1 MGKVPKG
8 RLQFVPELQGILAY
22 VFRALELSFGHTVC
36 RRGTMDGGS
45 VGDVVHQALVIAL
58 LNWESEFLEGGML

>member
-1 MGKVPKG
+1 
-8 RLQFVPELQGILAY
+8 
-22 VFRALELSFGHTVC
+22 
-36 RRGTMDGGS
+36 MDGGS